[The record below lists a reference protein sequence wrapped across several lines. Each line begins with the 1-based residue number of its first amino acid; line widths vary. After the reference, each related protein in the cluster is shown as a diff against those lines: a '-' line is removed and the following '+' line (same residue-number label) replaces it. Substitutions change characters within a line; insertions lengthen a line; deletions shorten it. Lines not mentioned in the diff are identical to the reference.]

1 MKSTL
6 RYENLTPH
14 MGSEVDG
21 IDLANAD
28 DATLVA
34 IRDLLHERL
43 VLVFRDQKLTRA
55 QHKRVAR
62 VFGTGKLH
70 THALAHMDSEDDQEV
85 YVVKNDA
92 NTKMAVGED
101 WHTDV
106 SCDRDPIIASMLYIS
121 EMPAGGGGDTSFTNM
136 YGMLEALA
144 PPLREMLSKVS
155 ALHDGAKVYTD
166 YYGIEPKPGQTY
178 NRTVHPVILKH
189 PVTGRELLWVNNGF
203 TRKLVGFPYH
213 QGRQILQMLFD
224 HASNS
229 TEWQCRVNWKRPGT
243 VVMWDN
249 LATHHRANWDYF
261 PERRYGERVS
271 TIGPDLTSAAS

>member
-1 MKSTL
+1 
-6 RYENLTPH
+6 

-43 VLVFRDQKLTRA
+43 VLVFRDQKLTRE

-62 VFGTGKLH
+62 IFGTGKLH

-85 YVVKNDA
+85 YVVKTDA
-92 NTKMAVGED
+92 NTKIATGED

-106 SCDRDPIIASMLYIS
+106 SCDHDPIIASMLYIT

-136 YGMLEALA
+136 YGMLESLA
-144 PPLREMLSKVS
+144 PPLRDMLSKVD

-166 YYGIEPKPGQTY
+166 YYGIEPKAGKTF

-224 HASNS
+224 HTSNS

-261 PERRYGERVS
+261 PHRRYGERVS
-271 TIGPDLTSAAS
+271 TVGPDLTVGRDVTVAAA